1 MMWELSLEAIT
12 ASLGEAGVAGTVS
25 GESTAPP
32 TLVFILKIRHLEDE
46 IIVQIIFD
54 SK

>member
-12 ASLGEAGVAGTVS
+12 ASLGEAGVAGVAGTVS

-32 TLVFILKIRHLEDE
+32 TLVFILKRRHLDE
-46 IIVQIIFD
+46 IIFD
-54 SK
+54 TK

>member
-32 TLVFILKIRHLEDE
+32 TLVFILKKRHLEKNMELLIGND
-46 IIVQIIFD
+46 I
-54 SK
+54 